1 MDRDLASLSD
11 IRRVATELMAM
22 REKYALDAV
31 LADDVLT
38 SAVLHKAIVM
48 GEAANRV
55 SAAGRAKWALPWRE
69 MTGMRNV
76 LVHDYDGVDL
86 SIVWIRQS
94 PGTCP
99 AAQGLENGRR
109 WIRIVARH
117 PAEKSR
123 RVEGLTNEG
132 S

>member
-55 SAAGRAKWALPWRE
+55 SAAGRAKLPTACLPRV
-69 MTGMRNV
+69 GR
-76 LVHDYDGVDL
+76 
-86 SIVWIRQS
+86 
-94 PGTCP
+94 
-99 AAQGLENGRR
+99 NGRCPG
-109 WIRIVARH
+109 AR
-117 PAEKSR
+117 
-123 RVEGLTNEG
+123 
-132 S
+132 

>member
-55 SAAGRAKWALPWRE
+55 STAGRAKWALPWRE

-86 SIVWIRQS
+86 SFVWRMAEQELPPLVEAIEAIL
-94 PGTCP
+94 GGGAP
-99 AAQGLENGRR
+99 A
-109 WIRIVARH
+109 
-117 PAEKSR
+117 
-123 RVEGLTNEG
+123 
-132 S
+132 

>member
-38 SAVLHKAIVM
+38 SAVLHKTIVM

-55 SAAGRAKWALPWRE
+55 STAGRAKWAPVVACRLRLVPP
-69 MTGMRNV
+69 TGSQR
-76 LVHDYDGVDL
+76 
-86 SIVWIRQS
+86 S
-94 PGTCP
+94 
-99 AAQGLENGRR
+99 GLDHQR
-109 WIRIVARH
+109 A
-117 PAEKSR
+117 
-123 RVEGLTNEG
+123 
-132 S
+132 